1 MKFNFRPLS
10 LEPNNTG
17 VRKQILSPY
26 AMPKGGFFMSLL
38 AMPTVNDWG
47 ENVFKL
53 TPTGL
58 VSVAILI
65 ALFVIIAIILRPK
78 KAGNIKAMATTQL
91 VFSAAAMALAIV
103 TAEIKFTRLPM
114 GGSITLF
121 SMLFIVLIG
130 YWYGLKA
137 GLMTGFAYGLLQFL
151 IDPVFYSPIQLLID
165 YPLAFGAL
173 GLSGFFSEKKNG
185 LLKGYILGVTG
196 RYIFAFI
203 SGVVFFGHYAP
214 EGTPAAIYSLT
225 YNATYIVPE
234 AIATLFIISIP
245 AVNKAMKHVRS
256 KAVYSIWNS
265 EQMTTK

>member
-1 MKFNFRPLS
+1 
-10 LEPNNTG
+10 
-17 VRKQILSPY
+17 
-26 AMPKGGFFMSLL
+26 MSLL

-47 ENVFKL
+47 ENVFEL
-53 TPTGL
+53 TPVGL
-58 VSVAILI
+58 VSVAVLI
-65 ALFVIIAIILRPK
+65 FLLIIAAIILRPK
-78 KAGNIKAMATTQL
+78 ATGSIRTIATTQL
-91 VFSAAAMALAIV
+91 VFSAVAMALAMV
-103 TAEIKFTRLPM
+103 TSEIKLTRLPM

-151 IDPVFYSPIQLLID
+151 MDPVFYSPIQLLVD

-185 LLKGYILGVTG
+185 LLKGYVLGVIG
-196 RYIFAFI
+196 RYVFAFI
-203 SGVVFFGHYAP
+203 SGGVFFGSYAP

-234 AIATLFIISIP
+234 AITTLVIISMP
-245 AVNKAMKHVRS
+245 AVSKAMRYVRL
-256 KAVYSIWNS
+256 KATNGSLQS
-265 EQMTTK
+265 GQAATKE

>member
-1 MKFNFRPLS
+1 
-10 LEPNNTG
+10 
-17 VRKQILSPY
+17 
-26 AMPKGGFFMSLL
+26 MSLL

-53 TPTGL
+53 TTKGL
-58 VSVAILI
+58 ISVAVLI
-65 ALFVIIAIILRPK
+65 SLLIVVAIVLRPK
-78 KAGNIKAMATTQL
+78 VKGSVKAMATTQL
-91 VFSAAAMALAIV
+91 VFSAVAMALAIV

-151 IDPVFYSPIQLLID
+151 MDPVFYSPMQLLID

-185 LLKGYILGVTG
+185 LFKGYLLGVAG

-203 SGVVFFGHYAP
+203 SGVVFFGNYAP
-214 EGTPAAIYSLT
+214 EGTPAAIYSIT
-225 YNATYIVPE
+225 YNASYIVPE
-234 AIATLFIISIP
+234 AIVTLIIITIP
-245 AVNKAMKHVRS
+245 SVNKAMSFVRA
-256 KAVYSIWNS
+256 KATYSSWNTG
-265 EQMTTK
+265 QLVTK